1 MIAAKP
7 TAGAPTSTTAAPRA
21 PFGGAGRTKRRAVRQ
36 NSNVFAMFDQ
46 RQIAEFKEAFS
57 VIDHDADGFIDK
69 EDLKDMLASLGQ
81 TPSNEYIDGMLRE
94 APGSINFT
102 MYLTLMGEKMG
113 GTDPERDI
121 LDAFEAL
128 AAASSDSAAG
138 TNANAAGSD
147 GMPPAAMPV
156 DDLRTLMTSMGDR
169 FSDAEVDVM
178 LKGVP
183 VDEAGCVRFRDLVR
197 VIKTGEC

>member
-1 MIAAKP
+1 
-7 TAGAPTSTTAAPRA
+7 
-21 PFGGAGRTKRRAVRQ
+21 
-36 NSNVFAMFDQ
+36 
-46 RQIAEFKEAFS
+46 
-57 VIDHDADGFIDK
+57 
-69 EDLKDMLASLGQ
+69 Q

-128 AAASSDSAAG
+128 AAPASSSDSTAG
-138 TNANAAGSD
+138 ANANAAGAD

-156 DDLRTLMTSMGDR
+156 DDLRALMTSMGDR
-169 FSDAEVDVM
+169 FLDAEVDVM